1 VNAQIHAHPTSK
13 LGVTNP
19 SCGNLSEIDQFQ
31 QLRAAI
37 DLYRGVECLLPENAK
52 KLKLPLWRSA
62 MNLFRALCL
71 ESLVLL
77 IVIAGCGG
85 GSSVDPHNVTVSV
98 SPSAVTIPANGQVTL
113 QATVNGSPAA
123 PALTWSIAE
132 LQTNGA
138 SGAQCNWSGTTPPAG
153 PCPDGTIQGAD
164 ANSQTVTYLAPSIS
178 GTFHVIA
185 QDNVSLTVIKT
196 ATAAITVGP

>member
-1 VNAQIHAHPTSK
+1 M
-13 LGVTNP
+13 
-19 SCGNLSEIDQFQ
+19 NLS
-31 QLRAAI
+31 
-37 DLYRGVECLLPENAK
+37 
-52 KLKLPLWRSA
+52 
-62 MNLFRALCL
+62 RALFV

-85 GSSVDPHNVTVSV
+85 SSFDPNNVTVTV
-98 SPSAVTIPANGQVTL
+98 SPPAVTIPASGQVTL
-113 QATVNGSPAA
+113 QATVKGSPAA

-138 SGAQCNWSGTTPPAG
+138 SGSQCNWSGTTPPAG

-164 ANSQTVTYLAPSIS
+164 ASSPTVTYLAPSTS

-185 QDNVSLTVIKT
+185 QATVSSTLVKEGT
-196 ATAAITVGP
+196 AVITVSP